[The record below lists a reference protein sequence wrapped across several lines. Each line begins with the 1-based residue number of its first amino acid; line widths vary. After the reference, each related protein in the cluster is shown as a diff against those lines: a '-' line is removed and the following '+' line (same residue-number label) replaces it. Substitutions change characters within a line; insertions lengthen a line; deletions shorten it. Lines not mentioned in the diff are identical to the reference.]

1 MPDRSGSAQYNQRL
15 SLRRAETV
23 AAELVRHG
31 ISRNEIVVQAFGE
44 SRPLANPL
52 RYCTTF
58 PGCDGFA
65 MLPCGV
71 FATSVRNRSLPRCP

>member
-1 MPDRSGSAQYNQRL
+1 MQTTRIEVAGHADRPGSAQYNQRL

-44 SRPLANPL
+44 SRALANPL
-52 RYCTTF
+52 
-58 PGCDGFA
+58 G
-65 MLPCGV
+65 
-71 FATSVRNRSLPRCP
+71 